1 MKNRSNIHVWIKG
14 QGKEKIVLEVLKAYE
29 ACYPHKFEFYRQNL
43 RRLREVTIGS
53 HKDLK
58 GREVDINFRVP
69 TEPFLFLQSIWP
81 DFGKDSDDI
90 QMLIRL
96 WEDFAVAKTRRHKK
110 VSLLWSNRFLASES
124 PLKVETT
131 ESSGSQPA
139 TILEPPGANA
149 ADVGIQPQPADRP
162 SEQDDPGLRRDDREE
177 LLGVLEGHPLL
188 SQPQLPA

>member
-1 MKNRSNIHVWIKG
+1 MTRSNIHVWIKE
-14 QGKEKIVLEVLKAYE
+14 QSKERVILEVLKAYE
-29 ACYPHKFEFYRQNL
+29 ACYPRKFEFYRQNL

-58 GREVDINFRVP
+58 GREVDITFRVP

-96 WEDFAVAKTRRHKK
+96 WEDFAVARSKRHKK
-110 VSLLWSNRFLASES
+110 VSLLWSRSFLDSGS
-124 PLKVETT
+124 PSKDETT
-131 ESSGSQPA
+131 ESFGSLPA
-139 TILEPPGANA
+139 TVQEPPGANA

-162 SEQDDPGLRRDDREE
+162 SDQDDPSVRLHDRQE
-177 LLGVLEGHPLL
+177 LLGVPEGHPLL
-188 SQPQLPA
+188 DQPELPA